1 MTALMLLLLQVSRHW
16 NYVANPLNHKSHLD
30 LTLKSPIQIL
40 TSLHMQ
46 AFCDTQKDFLEHSI
60 ASLPNQASSA
70 DDYTKMSWAQVE
82 RKVTG

>member
-1 MTALMLLLLQVSRHW
+1 MSDVIVLLCV
-16 NYVANPLNHKSHLD
+16 
-30 LTLKSPIQIL
+30 
-40 TSLHMQ
+40 Q

-60 ASLPNQASSA
+60 ASLPNQASSG